1 MQCQCVQGSGRLEGG
16 VNGKP
21 PMVALKP
28 ELMSRFR
35 LIWGLELCACQRLP
49 PILTHNPGPVSLAR
63 VGSGQL
69 LYTTCTRS
77 TRRAL
82 TTDKACSHGSLSC
95 NTTDN
100 LLNHGYPRALRHEPH
115 RGTTA
120 QLANWLQ
127 DPKLP
132 IAEPTPGI
140 SGRLGLKAAPFA
152 WTCLVRLWS
161 QAAEALLGLNRRTT
175 PAACSGRRAFP
186 CLVPSPRNRQR
197 PAEAAARP
205 CPAEPAPELWHR
217 A

>member
-1 MQCQCVQGSGRLEGG
+1 VCMSAATAHTDTQPRPRIPRSCWKWPITVHNMHPVYASSTDHGQGLL
-16 VNGKP
+16 
-21 PMVALKP
+21 A
-28 ELMSRFR
+28 
-35 LIWGLELCACQRLP
+35 W
-49 PILTHNPGPVSLAR
+49 VSLL
-63 VGSGQL
+63 Q
-69 LYTTCTRS
+69 
-77 TRRAL
+77 
-82 TTDKACSHGSLSC
+82 
-95 NTTDN
+95 
-100 LLNHGYPRALRHEPH
+100 HGYPRALRHEPH